1 MGSVGARALT
11 VLDASALVG
20 FLLDEPARAEVEA
33 ILRRSPPPSIS
44 AVNLAE
50 VIDRLVRVEG
60 RQLEDVDDRINLL
73 MVGGL
78 EVEPVWVPAARLA
91 APLRA
96 QYYHRASSPLAL
108 ADCVCLA
115 TAMALKTDLATTDP
129 ALAQMAGDAGVA
141 VIALPDSTGTL
152 P

>member
-1 MGSVGARALT
+1 MGAPQLT
-11 VLDASALVG
+11 VLDASALVAA
-20 FLLDEPARAEVEA
+20 LLHEPGEALADEL
-33 ILRRSPPPSIS
+33 LRQQPPPSIS

-60 RQLEDVDDRINLL
+60 YDAGDVNDRIDLL

-78 EVEPVWVPAARLA
+78 EVEPVWLKVTRLA
-91 APLRA
+91 ASLRA
-96 QYYHRASSPLAL
+96 KHYHRSNSPLSM

-115 TAMALKTDLATTDP
+115 TAMTLQTDLATTDP
-129 ALAQMAGDAGVA
+129 ALAKAARASDVE
-141 VIALPDSTGTL
+141 VIPLPDSSSRL

>member
-1 MGSVGARALT
+1 VGSVGAGALT
-11 VLDASALVG
+11 VLDASALVA

-50 VIDRLVRVEG
+50 VIDRLVRVDG
-60 RQLEDVDDRINLL
+60 RLIEDVNDRINLL

-91 APLRA
+91 ASLRA
-96 QYYHRASSPLAL
+96 QYYSRASSPLSL
-108 ADCVCLA
+108 ADCVCVA
-115 TAMALKTDLATTDP
+115 TAIALKTDLATSDR
-129 ALAQMAGDAGVA
+129 ALAKMARDAGVA
-141 VIALPDSTGTL
+141 VIALQDSTGAR